1 MAGTKQALMSLV
13 AVSAL
18 AGCSTNWRPI
28 TDGTIGMVPAKA
40 MVADYR
46 LATVQA
52 NPKDLKEG
60 AHNPIL
66 CAEPSPDVARA
77 FSSALSASL
86 SGGYSKA
93 AADGSTRNVD
103 VAAALQYQTSQ
114 TIAQL
119 GKRYATVQ
127 ILRDVLHAQ
136 CMQYANGTMSES
148 TWAIMQSRFNS
159 LVVTLLAL
167 EMASG
172 DTAPAPVNV
181 VAKVGADGKPAEGSG
196 DSKGGDGKGS
206 DDGSGS
212 KPAVPTVQQ
221 YTAAAGA
228 VDDAQAQYYAFASA
242 VNKLVAAEKAAA
254 TPAPAAS
261 AASAVAAVDAGK
273 PATKAAAKEFQAV
286 QTQLKKAV
294 DALTAA
300 WTATTKD
307 QGAPTAATKDKIAAF
322 TKSVPA
328 KDDKAVAAAA
338 AGAASS
344 PSAKESKAA
353 SETMASAVEGL
364 AKANAR
370 LVVLSPVASPAA
382 PKPAAMPKADL
393 AGSAAGSEV
402 RASAVAMIHANYT
415 QREDLGPSLLGC
427 FSLLDPP
434 GPAAEANDRNVS
446 PLLAAYCQAALQSR
460 IDAANKLAE
469 TDPKTALTSATNALT
484 STSTSVRDALT
495 EQTQNNWLTYRLK
508 PNSILSK
515 QFEDLIKGPEQKPK
529 SPPEPVNPGR

>member
-1 MAGTKQALMSLV
+1 MAGMKQALVSL
-13 AVSAL
+13 AAIGGL

-28 TDGTIGMVPAKA
+28 TDGTIGSVPARA

-46 LATVQA
+46 LATVQV
-52 NPKDLKEG
+52 NPKDGTQGK
-60 AHNPIL
+60 HNPIL

-93 AADGSTRNVD
+93 AADGSARNAD

-127 ILRDVLHAQ
+127 ILRDILHDQ

-172 DTAPAPVNV
+172 DTAPAAVNV
-181 VAKVGADGKPAEGSG
+181 VAKAGGDDKPAEGA
-196 DSKGGDGKGS
+196 GDGKGS
-206 DDGSGS
+206 DDGGGS
-212 KPAVPTVQQ
+212 KLAAPTVQQ

-228 VDDAQAQYYAFASA
+228 VEDAKAQYYTFATA

-254 TPAPAAS
+254 APAPAAS
-261 AASAVAAVDAGK
+261 AASDATGSASAADAGAGK
-273 PATKAAAKEFQAV
+273 PATKATAKEFQTV
-286 QTQLKKAV
+286 QAQLKKSV
-294 DALTAA
+294 DALTTA
-300 WTATTKD
+300 WAATTKD

-322 TKSVPA
+322 AKSVPA

-344 PSAKESKAA
+344 PAAKESKAA
-353 SETMASAVEGL
+353 ADTMTKAVAGL
-364 AKANAR
+364 GAANTK
-370 LVVLSPVASPAA
+370 LVALSPTASPATT
-382 PKPAAMPKADL
+382 KPSATPKADT
-393 AGSAAGSEV
+393 AGTAASSEV

-427 FSLLDPP
+427 FTLLDPP
-434 GPAAEANDRNVS
+434 GPAAEASARDVS
-446 PLLAAYCQAALQSR
+446 PLLAAYCQAALQAR
-460 IDAANKLAE
+460 IDAARRLAE
-469 TDPKTALTSATNALT
+469 SDPASPLTTNTALKEALM
-484 STSTSVRDALT
+484 
-495 EQTQNNWLTYRLK
+495 EQTKNNWLTLK
-508 PNSILSK
+508 IKPKSLLNN
-515 QFEDLIKGPEQKPK
+515 QFDNLIKGAEQKPDGK
-529 SPPEPVNPGR
+529 P